1 MDTHSDEIWGAGPV
15 VAEHVDRNAARVQN
29 YCVTA
34 AAVGLLRAE
43 LSNYDRDKIW
53 LQSFDFIW
61 FMGQDRA
68 HDDIWLQGQMW
79 GKLQPLKSMLKWAV
93 GDHVD
98 AMNIVFRWQWYALLD
113 SKHKAANLKALQNWK
128 KLLLKQNT
136 GLLMITNSEA
146 TSIFGLLLQ
155 RGWWY
160 TCHAR

>member
-34 AAVGLLRAE
+34 AAVGLNSAIMIVIKSGFKALTSFG
-43 LSNYDRDKIW
+43 LWDRTVHTMTSDYRGK
-53 LQSFDFIW
+53 
-61 FMGQDRA
+61 
-68 HDDIWLQGQMW
+68 MW